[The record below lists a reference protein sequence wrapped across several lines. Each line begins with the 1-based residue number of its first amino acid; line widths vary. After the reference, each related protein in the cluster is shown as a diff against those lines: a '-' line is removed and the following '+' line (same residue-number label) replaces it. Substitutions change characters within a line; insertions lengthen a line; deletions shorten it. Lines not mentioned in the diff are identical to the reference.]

1 MYYKQH
7 KTPGTGPR
15 AQKVRDTLSQW
26 QWHATCRET
35 ARNNHKDLKK
45 TSAGGQKTRQNTTPM
60 REKNTLKSICK
71 KQTWV
76 TIKGIILL
84 SDWPSVLKE
93 ACAVSHPRLLH
104 TVQVYRPLSSFVTRW
119 IVRLRFCW
127 FRVTP
132 ARQPDVLFCSSCNS
146 WSKSVFSE
154 CLTWALHNSVVVF
167 GPGNSRVWR
176 PSSHT
181 AESDCRTYS
190 NLLVSEVIK
199 DPWSLEV

>member
-15 AQKVRDTLSQW
+15 AQKVRETLSQW

-35 ARNNHKDLKK
+35 ARNNHKDLKKK

-132 ARQPDVLFCSSCNS
+132 ERQPDVLFCSSCNS

-154 CLTWALHNSVVVF
+154 TLRMSHLSSPQQCGCFW
-167 GPGNSRVWR
+167 SRQQSGLASQQPYSGEWL
-176 PSSHT
+176 
-181 AESDCRTYS
+181 S
-190 NLLVSEVIK
+190 NLL
-199 DPWSLEV
+199 